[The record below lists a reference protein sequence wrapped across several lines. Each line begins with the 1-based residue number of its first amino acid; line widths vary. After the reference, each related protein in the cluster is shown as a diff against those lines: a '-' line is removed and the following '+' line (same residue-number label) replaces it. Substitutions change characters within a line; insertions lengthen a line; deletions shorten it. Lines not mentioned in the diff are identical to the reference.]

1 MVEDKNTK
9 NFPEREGAVET
20 GKPASD
26 QWQPMAARDFDSLSD
41 SIQQEVDT
49 FTRSLNQQ
57 VGAMT
62 MNLKVKNELV
72 PYPPEAKSTRAPR
85 TPRTAGS
92 SGAPRN
98 TGTASAQPRRTSRS
112 GRSGNT
118 APFLL
123 HKPSKTFHKGRL
135 WASGIVGASM
145 LSEIGDEPDDAIFG
159 MAIFA
164 FCLFVF
170 ISTIRNNGLIKRF
183 YLYSQVIGNRDSITI
198 SKLAEALGISSDKVK
213 KDMNKFKTKG
223 WLPQGIIDESGR
235 NLFLTDEAMIAY
247 QDALA
252 RKNDLDARTDKAMTD
267 LNTDNISPEVKSI
280 ITEGEK
286 FVKDIRRANDEIPDE
301 YMSDKLYDLED
312 IVARIFDH
320 VKKHPESA
328 GELSRFMSYYVPTTR
343 KLMKAYVE
351 LNKQPDA
358 GSNITSTKKQI
369 EDGMDTIIQACQSL
383 LNAMFRDVAEDIAAD
398 ISVLKT
404 MASRDGLTREDQNP
418 ESETGPLKF

>member
-9 NFPEREGAVET
+9 NFPEREEAVEN
-20 GKPASD
+20 GKPAAD

-57 VGAMT
+57 VGAIN
-62 MNLKVKNELV
+62 MNLRVKNEIV
-72 PYPPEAKSTRAPR
+72 PGEQAGHDRTQRQDSRTTRQNSRTTRKASSSTHPSH
-85 TPRTAGS
+85 GS
-92 SGAPRN
+92 R
-98 TGTASAQPRRTSRS
+98 
-112 GRSGNT
+112 NT

-123 HKPSKTFHKGRL
+123 HKPSKAFHKGRL
-135 WASGIVGASM
+135 WVSGIVGASM

-198 SKLAEALGISSDKVK
+198 SKLAAALGTSSDKVK
-213 KDMNKFKTKG
+213 KDLNKFKNKG

-235 NLFLTDEAMIAY
+235 NLFLTDEAVIAY
-247 QDALA
+247 QDAIA
-252 RKNDLDARTDKAMTD
+252 RKSDLDARTDKAMTD
-267 LNTDNISPEVKSI
+267 LNTDDISPEVKAI
-280 ITEGEK
+280 IVEGEK
-286 FVKDIRRANDEIPDE
+286 FVKDIRQANDEIPDE

-312 IVARIFDH
+312 IVARIFDY

-343 KLMKAYVE
+343 KLMNAYVE

-383 LNAMFRDVAEDIAAD
+383 LDTMFQDVAEDIAAD

-404 MASRDGLTREDQNP
+404 MAARDGLTRDEGEP
-418 ESETGPLKF
+418 ENKTGPLKF

>member
-9 NFPEREGAVET
+9 NFPEREEAVET
-20 GKPASD
+20 GKPAAD
-26 QWQPMAARDFDSLSD
+26 QWQPMAARDLDSLSD

-57 VGAMT
+57 VGAIN

-72 PYPPEAKSTRAPR
+72 PSPPEAKSTRAA
-85 TPRTAGS
+85 RTAES
-92 SGAPRN
+92 SRAPRN
-98 TGTASAQPRRTSRS
+98 TGAASAQSRRS

-135 WASGIVGASM
+135 WVSGIVGASM

-164 FCLFVF
+164 FCLFIF
-170 ISTIRNNGLIKRF
+170 ISTLKNNSLIKRF

-198 SKLAEALGISSDKVK
+198 SKLAAALGTSSDKVK
-213 KDMNKFKTKG
+213 KDLNKFKNKG

-235 NLFLTDEAMIAY
+235 NLFLTDEAVIAY
-247 QDALA
+247 QDAIA
-252 RKNDLDARTDKAMTD
+252 RKSDLDARTDKAMTD
-267 LNTDNISPEVKSI
+267 LNTDDISPEVKAI
-280 ITEGEK
+280 IVEGEK
-286 FVKDIRRANDEIPDE
+286 FVKDIRQANDEIPDE

-312 IVARIFDH
+312 IVARIFDY

-343 KLMKAYVE
+343 KLMNAYVE

-383 LNAMFRDVAEDIAAD
+383 LDTMFQDVAEDIAAD

-404 MASRDGLTREDQNP
+404 MAARDGLTRDEGEP
-418 ESETGPLKF
+418 ENKTGPLKF

>member
-9 NFPEREGAVET
+9 NFPEREEAVET
-20 GKPASD
+20 GKPAAD

-57 VGAMT
+57 VGAIN
-62 MNLKVKNELV
+62 MNLRVKNEIV
-72 PYPPEAKSTRAPR
+72 PGDQAGHDRTQRQDSRTTRQNSRTTRKASSSTHPSH
-85 TPRTAGS
+85 GS
-92 SGAPRN
+92 R
-98 TGTASAQPRRTSRS
+98 
-112 GRSGNT
+112 NT

-123 HKPSKTFHKGRL
+123 HKPSKAFHKGRL
-135 WASGIVGASM
+135 WVSGIVGASM

-198 SKLAEALGISSDKVK
+198 SKLAAALGTSSDKVK
-213 KDMNKFKTKG
+213 KDLNKFKNKG

-343 KLMKAYVE
+343 KLMNAYVE

-404 MASRDGLTREDQNP
+404 MASRDGLTRDEGEP
-418 ESETGPLKF
+418 ENKTGPLKF